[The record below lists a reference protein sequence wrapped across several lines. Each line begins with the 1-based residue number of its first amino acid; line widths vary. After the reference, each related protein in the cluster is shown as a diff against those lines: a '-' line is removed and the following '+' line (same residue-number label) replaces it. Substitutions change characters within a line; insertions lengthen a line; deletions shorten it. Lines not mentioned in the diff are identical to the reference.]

1 MKLILT
7 IFGVQTVF
15 RKHYCLAFLFPTEL
29 WLSCVRYRKGALN
42 MWRLSLL
49 NYLVLMKGARWRALG
64 TQAIFLSAKLPQN
77 KKWQIYQ
84 APVTGSSCDCLSPGL
99 ELVTL
104 KGTGLLCH
112 PSLQLWVLL
121 LERAMKVTQWDK
133 ADTQLSLSCLGCY
146 LLILHKFCWQVGLN
160 WFHSPVISKKENLF
174 LTGVGLD
181 DWMDYL
187 LLSVSHFDDPASNEP
202 SSLLKHSRVVEA
214 GQCEWKV
221 LCRLISW
228 WISVHI
234 VKHWTKKGLRKPIA
248 AICQGTN
255 R

>member
-121 LERAMKVTQWDK
+121 LERAMKVTQCVRQGRYS
-133 ADTQLSLSCLGCY
+133 ALPQLPG
-146 LLILHKFCWQVGLN
+146 LLFTHPSQV
-160 WFHSPVISKKENLF
+160 
-174 LTGVGLD
+174 
-181 DWMDYL
+181 L
-187 LLSVSHFDDPASNEP
+187 L
-202 SSLLKHSRVVEA
+202 A
-214 GQCEWKV
+214 GGFELV
-221 LCRLISW
+221 
-228 WISVHI
+228 
-234 VKHWTKKGLRKPIA
+234 P
-248 AICQGTN
+248 
-255 R
+255 